1 MPRPFNRDSVLMAP
15 VNNDWRPIPISEI
28 NYRDYAKYQVT
39 PADWI
44 CLDELWQRESSWQT
58 RKRPWFAENKSSGAY
73 GIVQSLPADKMKS
86 AGHDW
91 RYNPLTQIKW
101 GLNYIKQRY
110 GSACQALKHHD
121 KKGWY

>member
-1 MPRPFNRDSVLMAP
+1 MAP
-15 VNNDWRPIPISEI
+15 VNNDWRPVPLIEI
-28 NYRDYAKYQVT
+28 NYRDYAKYQVA

-73 GIVQSLPADKMKS
+73 GIVQSLPADKMES

-91 RYNPLTQIKW
+91 RYNPLTQINW
-101 GLNYIKQRY
+101 GLNYIKERY
-110 GSACQALKHHD
+110 GSACNALKHHD